1 MASPDLFCAHCGA
14 ANAAM
19 ATTCFACGSPLS
31 QDDPLLIQTGTT
43 THTVTVSSSPTIT
56 GQLAHEY
63 LLKGRY
69 RVLKQ
74 IGTGGFGA
82 VYQAQDLRRNNAPV
96 AIKSINL
103 HRLSP
108 EQIIEAT
115 DIFNREV
122 GMLSELEHPN
132 LPHIYEHFTDPEH
145 WYLVMDFIEGETLEH
160 YLSQA
165 PGGRLPL
172 SEVLDMGMQLC
183 TVLDYLHSQQPPI
196 IFRDVKPG
204 NIMRTSS
211 GHLYL
216 IDFGIARHFTPGQA
230 RDTMPLGSPGYA
242 PPEQYGKAQT
252 TVQSDIYSLG
262 ATLQTLLTGK
272 DPLEPPFGYAS
283 PYAEDREGSEDY
295 RPTLDSDIIREPPFG
310 YAPPYT
316 EEQEVPAELPLLLAQ
331 MLDID
336 VDKRPASI
344 AIVKQRLLQIKKDQ
358 QQQAAHYSAY
368 ARSSPPPNTP
378 TISPTS
384 ASSASRPAAKQK
396 VFAPSSWPPPSS
408 ARPRVSGRR
417 VIGTI
422 VFIIL
427 LFVCALNIHIATR
440 APLPDCSPE
449 SGAREIT
456 AGPDGA
462 LWFTESCGD
471 KIGRITT
478 QGTITEFTIPQG
490 SAGFTAGPDGAIWFM
505 EGGIDEKIGRITT
518 QGSITEFALPTSE
531 CCPLGITTGPD
542 GALWFIEY
550 GKIGRITTQG
560 TITEFTAPT

>member
-19 ATTCFACGSPLS
+19 ATTCFACASPLS

-43 THTVTVSSSPTIT
+43 ANTATASSSPTIT
-56 GQLAHEY
+56 GQLAHDH

-69 RVLKQ
+69 RILKQ

-82 VYQAQDLRRNNAPV
+82 VYQAQDLQRNDAPV

-103 HRLSP
+103 HHLSP

-115 DIFNREV
+115 DTFNREV

-165 PGGRLPL
+165 PEGRLAL
-172 SEVLDMGMQLC
+172 NEVLDMGIQLC

-211 GHLYL
+211 RHLYL

-272 DPLEPPFGYAS
+272 DPLEPRFGSAVLYAQ
-283 PYAEDREGSEDY
+283 G
-295 RPTLDSDIIREPPFG
+295 
-310 YAPPYT
+310 
-316 EEQEVPAELPLLLAQ
+316 QEVPAELALLLVQ
-331 MLDID
+331 MLEKD
-336 VDKRPASI
+336 VDKRPARI
-344 AIVKQRLLQIKKDQ
+344 AIVKQRLLQVKRDQ
-358 QQQAAHYSAY
+358 QQEAAHSSAY

-384 ASSASRPAAKQK
+384 ASSSSRPAAKQK
-396 VFAPSSWPPPSS
+396 MLFWSPLSSPPLRLLAALIVIFLTLCPFLSVALLHSWGGSDTQYPSSSLGNGPGEITTPG
-408 ARPRVSGRR
+408 A
-417 VIGTI
+417 
-422 VFIIL
+422 
-427 LFVCALNIHIATR
+427 ALSNS
-440 APLPDCSPE
+440 DE
-449 SGAREIT
+449 SGSSLGSESGTREIT

-462 LWFTESCGD
+462 LWFTESSGD

-478 QGTITEFTIPQG
+478 QGTITEFTVPEG
-490 SAGFTAGPDGAIWFM
+490 SAGFTAGPDAHELRNELVAELISDLGA
-505 EGGIDEKIGRITT
+505 E
-518 QGSITEFALPTSE
+518 AV
-531 CCPLGITTGPD
+531 
-542 GALWFIEY
+542 
-550 GKIGRITTQG
+550 
-560 TITEFTAPT
+560 